1 MTGNRVT
8 SAADLLGYARAVLN
22 ETGAI
27 PRAQRS
33 RAAALLARQALE
45 DVVVEL
51 CESVGAHLRS
61 AKMRTR
67 LISLRVLLGSDAAD
81 LAEVTWGGLSQSC
94 HHHAFELAPTVGEVQ
109 HLIDQV
115 ADLASRVSTARADAR
130 LDG

>member
-1 MTGNRVT
+1 MTGRRVT
-8 SAADLLGYARAVLN
+8 SPVDLLGYARTVLN

-27 PRAQRS
+27 PRAQKS

-45 DVVVEL
+45 EVVIEL
-51 CESVGAHLRS
+51 CENEGADMRS

-67 LISLRVLLGSDAAD
+67 LISLRVLLGSGVAD

-115 ADLASRVSTARADAR
+115 AELTTRPGGFHDEHL
-130 LDG
+130 